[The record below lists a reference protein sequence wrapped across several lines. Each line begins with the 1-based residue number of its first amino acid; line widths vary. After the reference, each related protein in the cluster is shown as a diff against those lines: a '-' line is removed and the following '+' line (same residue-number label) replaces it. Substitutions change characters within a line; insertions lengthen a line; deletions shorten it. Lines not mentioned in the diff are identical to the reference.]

1 MFYNG
6 IGNGFFLARDSGK
19 LLTMGSTVLLS
30 SYVEQN
36 MLFMPVSVMPAPQH
50 TTPVA
55 SSAQV

>member
-6 IGNGFFLARDSGK
+6 IGNGFFFARDSGK

-36 MLFMPVSVMPAPQH
+36 MLFMPVSVMPAKS
-50 TTPVA
+50 A
-55 SSAQV
+55 SSASVM